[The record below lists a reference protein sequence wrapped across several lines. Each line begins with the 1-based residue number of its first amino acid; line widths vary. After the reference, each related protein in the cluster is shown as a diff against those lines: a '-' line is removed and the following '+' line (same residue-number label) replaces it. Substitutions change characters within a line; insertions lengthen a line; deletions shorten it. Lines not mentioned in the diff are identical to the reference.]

1 MMKLV
6 TATAALATL
15 AACAT
20 PVPAAFDGQQSRI
33 GNAAPLVIPPPAE
46 PVVVPPPPPA
56 AVSTTPLDGPARAPV
71 PLPSSNGMPPPPV
84 EVGVVGPVPAD
95 LPPMEPLVMDEDAT
109 G

>member
-1 MMKLV
+1 MMKFV

-20 PVPAAFDGQQSRI
+20 PVPTAFDGQSARI

-46 PVVVPPPPPA
+46 PAVVPPPAPI
-56 AVSTTPLDGPARAPV
+56 STTPLDGPARAPV

-95 LPPMEPLVMDEDAT
+95 LPPFEPLVMDEDVAS
-109 G
+109 